1 MDKYFIGI
9 MTGTSADSLDG
20 CVVSFDKKF
29 KLITS
34 TSIDHRDGYKENYEL
49 CTAAGFKTIEE
60 SEILLKLEDD
70 LNNKTLEL
78 IQKLLKKSELNA
90 HDISAIGF
98 SGQTV
103 FHTNERSYQIGSPQQ
118 ISNNSKIKVISDFRN
133 FDIYNG
139 GMGAPL
145 IPAFHKY
152 LYSEKGKRKII
163 FNIGGIANGTYLDGE
178 DISLASDVGPGNC
191 LMDYISNKKLN
202 FHFDKNGESAKSGSL
217 SQSFLDK
224 LLEKSNKMEYPR
236 SDDKNDYYSF
246 IDESFFEMN
255 ANDSLNTLAHF
266 TAQKI
271 KDFYDFCDKPEEII
285 FHGGGTKNLFL
296 MKLIKE
302 SIGKGIKTTDE
313 EIPSKFVESAGFA
326 YLAYL
331 KRGEA
336 FNAK

>member
-1 MDKYFIGI
+1 
-9 MTGTSADSLDG
+9 
-20 CVVSFDKKF
+20 
-29 KLITS
+29 
-34 TSIDHRDGYKENYEL
+34 
-49 CTAAGFKTIEE
+49 
-60 SEILLKLEDD
+60 
-70 LNNKTLEL
+70 
-78 IQKLLKKSELNA
+78 
-90 HDISAIGF
+90 
-98 SGQTV
+98 
-103 FHTNERSYQIGSPQQ
+103 
-118 ISNNSKIKVISDFRN
+118 
-133 FDIYNG
+133 
-139 GMGAPL
+139 
-145 IPAFHKY
+145 
-152 LYSEKGKRKII
+152 
-163 FNIGGIANGTYLDGE
+163 
-178 DISLASDVGPGNC
+178 
-191 LMDYISNKKLN
+191 
-202 FHFDKNGESAKSGSL
+202 
-217 SQSFLDK
+217 
-224 LLEKSNKMEYPR
+224 MEYPR

-296 MKLIKE
+296 MKIIKE